1 MTIPRLGL
9 ATRLSLAIAACV
21 FAGFIGLSFWLTS
34 SSANMVR
41 ANAGDDMAREQQQIA
56 KMITLFQDT
65 LETQVGK
72 SLDLFLSNLAN
83 SYSLDTQERVEV
95 GGHSAPMLTSFGR
108 VLNNSFDIV
117 DHYTDRTNDPV
128 TLFARDGQDFIRVST
143 SLKKADGTRA
153 IGTLLDRDSASYK
166 QLMADKPYIGTAN
179 LFGTPY
185 ITKCKP
191 IHDDEGRV
199 IGAWFLGVG
208 IAEQMAQLKAQIRE
222 LGRGETGYAMLVD
235 SQNGRVVAGGPYEG
249 QAISDIPVAGDDQPF
264 AALLQNAKGE
274 IHYQPQGDD
283 TRARTTYYL
292 SYPAWHWVIA
302 STVVNQEVEAGIA
315 SLKNQALWITLL
327 VAIALAALF
336 YGLLRLMLGRP
347 LARVVRMA
355 EGLAGGDLTRRM
367 DTGRH
372 DEIGQLITA
381 MNGIGEGLSEIVYK
395 VRRSVST
402 LSHGAETIARDT
414 NSLSE
419 RSDQAASSLQQT
431 SASLEQITAT
441 VENTATS
448 ADRARTLS
456 DETADLARSG
466 NAAMDDARS
475 SMQTINQSAEKIGEI
490 LTLMDSL
497 AFQTNILAL
506 NASVEAARAG
516 EHGRGFAVVAQ
527 EVRGLADRT
536 AQAAG
541 DIRTL
546 IEQSTADARTGDT
559 QVTLAADRV
568 AEILNA
574 VSHVQSVVAEISQG
588 AAQQNEGIQ
597 QINTAV
603 NELDTTTQQNA
614 GMVEDSSKAAQT
626 IRDQSNALA
635 ELVARLKVSDE
646 GEARDDLASP
656 AKQPT
661 RPSGQAQPQSTFE
674 TTSKAGS
681 HAKPQASPTRVEH
694 RPASDEDD
702 ADWATF

>member
-1 MTIPRLGL
+1 
-9 ATRLSLAIAACV
+9 
-21 FAGFIGLSFWLTS
+21 
-34 SSANMVR
+34 MVR
-41 ANAGDDMAREQQQIA
+41 TNAGNDMAREQQQIA
-56 KMITLFQDT
+56 KMISLFQDT
-65 LETQVGK
+65 LETQVSK
-72 SLDLFLSNLAN
+72 SLDLFLSNLAS
-83 SYSLDTQERVEV
+83 SYSLDPQERIDV
-95 GGHSAPMLTSFGR
+95 GGHSAPTLTSFGR
-108 VLNNSFDIV
+108 TLNNSFDVV

-128 TLFARDGQDFIRVST
+128 TLFARDGQDFIRIST

-153 IGTLLDRDSASYK
+153 IGTLLDRDSTSYK
-166 QLMADKPYIGTAN
+166 QLMADKPYVGTAN

-185 ITKCKP
+185 ITKYKP
-191 IHDDEGRV
+191 IHDDDGRV
-199 IGAWFLGVG
+199 VGAWFLGVG
-208 IAEQMAQLKAQIRE
+208 IAEQMAQLTTQIRE
-222 LGRGETGYAMLVD
+222 LGRGENGFAMLID
-235 SQNGRVVAGGPYEG
+235 SRNGQVVAGGPYEG
-249 QAISDIPVAGDDQPF
+249 QAIRDIPVAGNEQPL
-264 AALLQNAKGE
+264 AALLQKPQGE
-274 IHYQPQGDD
+274 IHYRPRGDD

-315 SLKNQALWITLL
+315 HLKNQALWITLL
-327 VAIALAALF
+327 VAIALAAVF
-336 YGLLRLMLGRP
+336 YGLLRVMLGRP
-347 LARVVRMA
+347 LAQVVRTA
-355 EGLAGGDLTRRM
+355 EALAGGDLTQRMTSRR
-367 DTGRH
+367 R
-372 DEIGQLITA
+372 DEIGQLIGA
-381 MNGIGEGLSEIVYK
+381 MNGIGEGLSEIVQK

-431 SASLEQITAT
+431 SASLEEITAT
-441 VENTATS
+441 VENTASS

-456 DETADLARSG
+456 NDTADLARSG
-466 NAAMDDARS
+466 NSAMDDARS
-475 SMQTINQSAEKIGEI
+475 SMQTINRSAEKIGEI

-546 IEQSTADARTGDT
+546 IEQSTEDARNGDT

-574 VSHVQSVVAEISQG
+574 VSHVQTVVAEISEG

-626 IRDQSNALA
+626 IRDQASTLA
-635 ELVARLKVSDE
+635 ELVSRLKVSE
-646 GEARDDLASP
+646 EAQQGFTAPAEPSVRARAPASP
-656 AKQPT
+656 AFDTPAK
-661 RPSGQAQPQSTFE
+661 AQPRARRTPVE
-674 TTSKAGS
+674 
-681 HAKPQASPTRVEH
+681 PQ
-694 RPASDEDD
+694 PANENDD